1 MWSIWLACLISFYEV
16 KIAYDILLW
25 SSFILLCMFN
35 VFNVWYILA
44 RYKRK
49 VEVQIEMHVKY
60 CYSKGVMT

>member
-1 MWSIWLACLISFYEV
+1 MWSIWLTCLIPSYEV
-16 KIAYDILLW
+16 YDILLW
-25 SSFILLCMFN
+25 SIFILLCKFN
-35 VFNVWYILA
+35 AFNVWYILA